1 MLSTVTEEQIRQ
13 CKTFWVFDEYSHKI
27 ISQNDLKRLMDIA
40 SSMQSDIEELQ
51 NNFTSGATDLGLKD
65 KN

>member
-1 MLSTVTEEQIRQ
+1 
-13 CKTFWVFDEYSHKI
+13 
-27 ISQNDLKRLMDIA
+27 MDIA

-51 NNFTSGATDLGLKD
+51 NQFTNAHTDLGIKD